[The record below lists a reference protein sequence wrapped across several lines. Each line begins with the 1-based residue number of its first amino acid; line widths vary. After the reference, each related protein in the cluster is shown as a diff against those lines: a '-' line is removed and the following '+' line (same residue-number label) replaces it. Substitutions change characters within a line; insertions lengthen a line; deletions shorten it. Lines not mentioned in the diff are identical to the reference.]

1 MKAIKN
7 IVTAP
12 ACCREQNLRSP
23 ASPFSLRK
31 SGIGCINLGKLKAQL
46 SLLLFAQLQIL
57 RDRFGAEDAKLMQL
71 DRPLHPTER
80 VLMGP
85 GPSSVPQ
92 RVLQAL
98 AAPTLGHLD
107 PEYLTIMDET
117 RQMLRQVFQ
126 TNNEMTMAISGTGS
140 AGMEAAV
147 CNLVEPGDEMIVCVN
162 GVFGGR
168 MKDVA
173 QRYGAVVHPVEAAWG
188 QGIELEQIEKELQA
202 HPKTK
207 IVGIVHAETSTGE
220 HQPLEAIAKLVRSS
234 GRLLVVDAVTSLGG
248 IDIPVDKLGIDVC
261 YSGTQ
266 KCLSCPP
273 GLAPI
278 TFSSR
283 AVDAIERRK
292 SKVTSWY
299 LDVSMLR
306 SYWSNERVYHHTAPI
321 NMTYALREAL
331 QIVLE
336 EGLTA
341 RIARHLKN
349 HRMLRAGLEAMG
361 LEYIP
366 QHSLTTLNAIK
377 IPAGADDMAVRKSLL
392 KDFNIEIG
400 AGLGPFKG
408 QAWRIGL
415 MGASSTP
422 NNVMLVLS
430 ALERLLLEQGVK
442 LPAGAALAAANEQT
456 KD

>member
-1 MKAIKN
+1 
-7 IVTAP
+7 
-12 ACCREQNLRSP
+12 
-23 ASPFSLRK
+23 
-31 SGIGCINLGKLKAQL
+31 
-46 SLLLFAQLQIL
+46 
-57 RDRFGAEDAKLMQL
+57 MQL

-85 GPSSVPQ
+85 GPSSVPV

-173 QRYGAVVHPVEAAWG
+173 QRYGAVVHAVEAPWG
-188 QGIELEQIEKELQA
+188 RGIELEQIEKELQA

-331 QIVLE
+331 QLVLE

-341 RIARHLKN
+341 RIARHLRH

-366 QHSLTTLNAIK
+366 EHSLTTLNAIR
-377 IPAGADDMAVRKSLL
+377 IPAGADDVAVRKSLL

-415 MGASSTP
+415 MGASSTE

-430 ALERLLLEQGVK
+430 ALERLLLEQSVK
-442 LPAGAALAAANEQT
+442 LPAGAALAAANAARQ
-456 KD
+456 